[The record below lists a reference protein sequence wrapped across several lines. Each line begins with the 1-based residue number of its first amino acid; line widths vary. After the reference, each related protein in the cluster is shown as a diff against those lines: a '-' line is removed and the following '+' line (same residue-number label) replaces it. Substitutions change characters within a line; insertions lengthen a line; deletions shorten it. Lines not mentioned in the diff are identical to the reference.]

1 MVLLL
6 KILIIKLIGKY
17 IFIKIILS
25 MGIKI
30 GLLVWEMLSLRIKGS
45 RIRNL
50 IEKGKVRFMRLRH
63 LWTQMRISPWF

>member
-1 MVLLL
+1 
-6 KILIIKLIGKY
+6 
-17 IFIKIILS
+17 